1 MDVRE
6 TFIGLRTVWRAR
18 DAAGDDMRFFL
29 ASLSIPRLLQ
39 LLCASFAVGAIALA
53 GFAVSWQWSAMRQD
67 RISELRALT
76 EMVHTLAEKHRQDA
90 LAGRMTEAEAKA
102 RTIAD
107 AIAMRHGHN
116 DYITITSGEGM
127 SIAHPI
133 PSNIGVNLAAS
144 PDSHGFYFLKDVMP
158 RAKRDGVAVV
168 EYYFPRASGG
178 EALRKLG
185 VYNFFEEWDW
195 YIGAGLYT
203 DDLEAAGLQSAL
215 RFFGVCAGLL
225 VLLSGFA
232 VLVVRAIKRPLLEL
246 RANLSDLASGKLE
259 IDIPLANRRHEIG
272 DIGRAVKVL
281 QQTALDKQRTEA
293 ALAAERQRQADE
305 AHEAAESAQA
315 TVAQQYVAVEGIGD
329 ALARLSEGD
338 LTCQIETEF
347 APAYERLRTDF
358 NAAVGHLQSAMQE
371 IMTHSQAIGQ
381 GTGEIASAA
390 DDLAR
395 RTEQQAA
402 SLEQTAAALGEIT
415 ATVRQTAS
423 GSNHA
428 QQVVATTKSEAEQ
441 SAKVMQ
447 QAVTAMGAIESSARK
462 IGQIIGVID
471 EIAFQTNLL
480 ALNAGVEAARAGE
493 AGRGFAVVAT
503 EVRALAQRAAEA
515 AKEIKVLV
523 TTSMQQVEQGVRL
536 VGETGTALGAIQ
548 SGVDEIN
555 GAIREIAASAAE
567 QANGLAEVNTAV
579 NQMDQMTQQNAAMV
593 EQNTAATHSLSQET
607 NALNTAMARFRIE
620 RAPTSRH
627 GRKAA

>member
-1 MDVRE
+1 M
-6 TFIGLRTVWRAR
+6 
-18 DAAGDDMRFFL
+18 
-29 ASLSIPRLLQ
+29 AS
-39 LLCASFAVGAIALA
+39 AF
-53 GFAVSWQWSAMRQD
+53 
-67 RISELRALT
+67 
-76 EMVHTLAEKHRQDA
+76 
-90 LAGRMTEAEAKA
+90 
-102 RTIAD
+102 
-107 AIAMRHGHN
+107 
-116 DYITITSGEGM
+116 
-127 SIAHPI
+127 
-133 PSNIGVNLAAS
+133 
-144 PDSHGFYFLKDVMP
+144 
-158 RAKRDGVAVV
+158 
-168 EYYFPRASGG
+168 
-178 EALRKLG
+178 
-185 VYNFFEEWDW
+185 
-195 YIGAGLYT
+195 
-203 DDLEAAGLQSAL
+203 
-215 RFFGVCAGLL
+215 RFFGVCAALL
-225 VLLSGFA
+225 VLLSGLA
-232 VLVVRAIKRPLLEL
+232 VMIVRAIKHPLLEL
-246 RANLSDLASGKLE
+246 QANLGDLASGKLD

-272 DIGRAVKVL
+272 EIGRAVKVL
-281 QQTALDKQRTEA
+281 QQTALDKQHTEA
-293 ALAAERQRQADE
+293 ALATERQRQADE
-305 AHEAAESAQA
+305 QHEAAEAAQA

-338 LTCQIETEF
+338 LTCQIESQF

-358 NAAVGHLQSAMQE
+358 NAAVRHLQSAMQD

-415 ATVRQTAS
+415 STVRQTAS
-423 GSNHA
+423 GSSHA

-555 GAIREIAASAAE
+555 AAISEIAASAAE
-567 QANGLAEVNTAV
+567 QANGLAEVNSAV

-607 NALNTAMARFRIE
+607 EALNTAMARFRIE
-620 RAPTSRH
+620 RAPASRH
-627 GRKAA
+627 GRRAA

>member
-1 MDVRE
+1 
-6 TFIGLRTVWRAR
+6 
-18 DAAGDDMRFFL
+18 MRSFL
-29 ASLSIPRLLQ
+29 GSLSIPRLLQ
-39 LLCASFAVGAIALA
+39 VLCGSFAIGALALA
-53 GFAVSWQWSAMRQD
+53 GFAISWQWEAMKQG
-67 RISELRALT
+67 RIDQSIAINQT
-76 EMVHTLAEKHRQDA
+76 VVGLAKANLQEVV
-90 LAGRMTEAEAKA
+90 AGHITVDEAKA
-102 RTIAD
+102 RTIAEVS
-107 AIAMRHGHN
+107 AMRYGRS
-116 DYITITSGEGM
+116 DYVSILSGQGVTIY
-127 SIAHPI
+127 HPVK
-133 PSNIGVNLAAS
+133 SEIGKNMTAS
-144 PDSHGFYFLKDVMP
+144 PDSTGFYFFPDVAP
-158 RAKRDGVAVV
+158 RAKRDGAAPV
-168 EYYFPRASGG
+168 ELHFPRPGG
-178 EALRKLG
+178 TDSLKKLS
-185 VYNFFEEWDW
+185 VFTYFEPWDW
-195 YIGAGLYT
+195 YISTGDYI
-203 DDLEAAGLQSAL
+203 DDMEAVAWQSAV
-215 RFFGVCAGLL
+215 RFFSVCAGLL
-225 VLLSGFA
+225 VLLGGLA
-232 VLVVRAIKRPLLEL
+232 MLIVGAIQRPLLEL
-246 RANLSDLASGKLE
+246 RANLGDLAAGKLD

-281 QQTALDKQRTEA
+281 QRASLDKQHTEA
-293 ALAAERQRQADE
+293 ALALERQRQAETD
-305 AHEAAESAQA
+305 HEAAEAAQA

-338 LTCQIETEF
+338 LTCEIENEF

-358 NAAVGHLQSAMQE
+358 NAAIRTLQATVQD
-371 IMTHSQAIGQ
+371 IMMHSQAIGQ

-415 ATVRQTAS
+415 TTVRQTAA
-423 GSNHA
+423 GSSRT
-428 QQVVATTKSEAEQ
+428 QQVVASTKAEAEQ
-441 SAKVMQ
+441 SAQIMQ
-447 QAVTAMGAIESSARK
+447 QAVAAMGAIEGSARK

-548 SGVDEIN
+548 SGVAEIN
-555 GAIREIAASAAE
+555 AAISEIAASAAE

-593 EQNTAATHSLSQET
+593 EQNTAATHSLSHET
-607 NALNTAMARFRIE
+607 QALNAAMARFRIARTPSS
-620 RAPTSRH
+620 RARY
-627 GRKAA
+627 AA